1 MQLISD
7 FNRKPENTQNTSF
20 IKRRMRVQITLSK
33 GQFKN
38 GQGNTVIIEDLG
50 MTAKIDKS
58 GPPEF
63 GKCSVEIYGLSLEV
77 MEQLSTLSMHPLFI
91 RRNFINVFAGDDQ
104 NGMTQVFAGTIT
116 SATVDMNSA
125 PEIKFKIEARIGF
138 FGSLTAQGPSAISG
152 TQPASTF
159 IENQAK
165 KAGFLFENQ
174 GVTTQLKNCVFTG
187 SPVEQMKQAARQ
199 IGAELV
205 IDDTK
210 VILIPNGS
218 AVKGTVPVL
227 SAQTGLLGYPTMT
240 QNGIEC
246 KAIFNPDFRFAG
258 IVEIKSIVP
267 KVSGQWRIIKLSHS
281 LSANLPSAGNWESSI
296 TAYYPQMS
304 GAIGKFV

>member
-1 MQLISD
+1 MQLISN
-7 FNRKPENTQNTSF
+7 FNRKPEITQNTSF

-50 MTAKIDKS
+50 MTAKIDKA

-91 RRNFINVFAGDDQ
+91 RRNYLNVFAGDDQ

-174 GVTTQLKNCVFTG
+174 GVNTQLKNCVFTG

-304 GAIGKFV
+304 GVIGKFV